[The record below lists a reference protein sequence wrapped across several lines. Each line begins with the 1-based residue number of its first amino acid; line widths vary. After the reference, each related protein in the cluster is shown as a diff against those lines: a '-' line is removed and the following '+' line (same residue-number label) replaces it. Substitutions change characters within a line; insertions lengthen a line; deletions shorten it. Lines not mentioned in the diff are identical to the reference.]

1 MQLME
6 AWYKFVYIKKKKA
19 TKLNNGL
26 VPHQAQ
32 ESHLGTAVAKT
43 VWLHS
48 KAVLALIKLQ
58 LARPSSVVRYSYL
71 LLALAACL
79 SHLCCFPACRKA

>member
-6 AWYKFVYIKKKKA
+6 AWYKLVYIKKKKA

-32 ESHLGTAVAKT
+32 KSHLGTAVAKT
-43 VWLHS
+43 VWLRS
-48 KAVLALIKLQ
+48 KAALALIKLQ
-58 LARPSSVVRYSYL
+58 LARPSSVVHYSYL
-71 LLALAACL
+71 LLALAVCL
-79 SHLCCFPACRKA
+79 SHFYYFPA